1 LVNYLL
7 SVIRWVSF
15 RWKKFYHIPAC
26 RGKLGDV
33 FHVHE
38 KMQFLQKS
46 SNTEVIMTKK
56 ILAVLAHPDDE
67 SFGLGGTLALYN
79 QRGVETYYV
88 CATRGEVGSADP
100 EFMKGY
106 KDTAEMRTDE
116 LMRAAKEL
124 GLKEVIFLGY
134 RDSGMPGMEA
144 NQHPDAQ
151 INHPIE
157 EVAGKVVKHIREIK
171 PDIVITF
178 DPIGGY
184 KHPDHIH
191 IHKATVMAFANSDD
205 RSFHPE
211 AGEPYKPQAL
221 YFQVFPRG
229 FLKAMT
235 RLMPLIGK
243 DPTKWGRNGD
253 INLKELAEV
262 DFPVHVR
269 LNIGS
274 VSEIKRKAGEQ
285 HASQG
290 GIQMRRGLMG
300 FVNKVFG
307 EREDFMRAFPPVD
320 THFKMKSDLFDI

>member
-1 LVNYLL
+1 M
-7 SVIRWVSF
+7 S
-15 RWKKFYHIPAC
+15 
-26 RGKLGDV
+26 
-33 FHVHE
+33 
-38 KMQFLQKS
+38 
-46 SNTEVIMTKK
+46 KK

-67 SFGLGGTLALYN
+67 SFGLGGTLALYAK
-79 QRGVETYYV
+79 RGYETYYV
-88 CATRGEVGSADP
+88 CATRGEAGTVDP
-100 EFMKGY
+100 EFLNGF
-106 KDTAEMRTDE
+106 KDTAEMRTNE

-124 GLKEVIFLGY
+124 GLKEVHFLGY

-144 NQHPDAQ
+144 NKHPDAQ
-151 INHPIE
+151 INHPVDV
-157 EVAGKVVKHIREIK
+157 VAGKVVKHIREIK

-191 IHKATVMAFANSDD
+191 IHKATVLAFEKAGDA
-205 RSFHPE
+205 SFHPD
-211 AGEPYKPQAL
+211 AGAPFKPSAL
-221 YFQVFPRG
+221 YYQIFPRW
-229 FLKAMT
+229 FLRVMT

-269 LNIGS
+269 LNVRS
-274 VSEIKRKAGEQ
+274 VSEEKRKASEQ

-300 FVNKVFG
+300 FVTKVFG
-307 EREDFMRAFPPVD
+307 EKEDFMRAYPPVNGS
-320 THFKMKSDLFDI
+320 HKRQSDLFDGI

>member
-1 LVNYLL
+1 M
-7 SVIRWVSF
+7 S
-15 RWKKFYHIPAC
+15 
-26 RGKLGDV
+26 
-33 FHVHE
+33 
-38 KMQFLQKS
+38 
-46 SNTEVIMTKK
+46 KK

-67 SFGLGGTLALYN
+67 SFGLGGTLALYAK
-79 QRGVETYYV
+79 RGYETYYV
-88 CATRGEVGSADP
+88 CATRGEAGTVDP
-100 EFMKGY
+100 EFLNGF
-106 KDTAEMRTDE
+106 KDTAEMRTNE

-124 GLKEVIFLGY
+124 GLKEVHFLGY

-144 NQHPDAQ
+144 NKHPDAQ
-151 INHPIE
+151 INHPVDV
-157 EVAGKVVKHIREIK
+157 VAGKVVKHIREIK

-191 IHKATVMAFANSDD
+191 IHKATVLAFEKAGDA
-205 RSFHPE
+205 SFHPD
-211 AGEPYKPQAL
+211 AGAPFRPSAL
-221 YFQVFPRG
+221 YYQIFPRW
-229 FLKAMT
+229 FLRVMT

-269 LNIGS
+269 LNVRS
-274 VSEIKRKAGEQ
+274 VSEEKRKASEQ

-300 FVNKVFG
+300 FVTKVFG
-307 EREDFMRAFPPVD
+307 EKEDFMRAYPPVNGS
-320 THFKMKSDLFDI
+320 HRRQSDLFDGI

>member
-1 LVNYLL
+1 
-7 SVIRWVSF
+7 
-15 RWKKFYHIPAC
+15 
-26 RGKLGDV
+26 
-33 FHVHE
+33 
-38 KMQFLQKS
+38 
-46 SNTEVIMTKK
+46 MTKK

-67 SFGLGGTLALYN
+67 SFGLGGTLALYAK
-79 QRGVETYYV
+79 RGHETYYI
-88 CATRGEVGSADP
+88 CATRGEAGSADP
-100 EFMKGY
+100 EYLNGY

-116 LMRAAKEL
+116 LNRAAKEL
-124 GLKEVIFLGY
+124 GLKQVIFLGY

-144 NQHPDAQ
+144 NQHPEAQ
-151 INHPIE
+151 INHPVE
-157 EVAGKVVKHIREIK
+157 EVAARVVKHIRAIK

-191 IHKATVMAFANSDD
+191 IHKATVMAFEKSDD
-205 RSFHPE
+205 ASFHPE
-211 AGEPYKPQAL
+211 AGTPFKPKAL
-221 YFQVFPRG
+221 YFQVFPRW
-229 FLKAMT
+229 FLKTMT

-269 LNIGS
+269 LNIRP
-274 VSEIKRKAGEQ
+274 VSEIKRRAGAQ

-300 FVNKVFG
+300 FITTVFG
-307 EREDFMRAFPPVD
+307 EKEDFMRAHPPV
-320 THFKMKSDLFDI
+320 TESHKPTTDLFEGI